1 LIVDRGAVNGGLQ
14 LYMGNMDI
22 KTTTLNTPI
31 TAPAQDFV
39 NAMASAAMGVSVV
52 TTQGVAGRFGLTVSA
67 WSSVSVEPPLLLA
80 CINRKNEIAE
90 AITQNGM
97 FAVNALDDSHE
108 DVARVFAGRPKA
120 GEAYEFEAGQWHV
133 AAHGLPLLNDASA
146 YFICALDSWHDAG
159 THRIFM
165 GRVEQAISGTV
176 SPLLYHNRTFGRF
189 VPLL

>member
-1 LIVDRGAVNGGLQ
+1 
-14 LYMGNMDI
+14 MDI
-22 KTTTLNTPI
+22 RTTSLKPPTL
-31 TAPAQDFV
+31 ASAQDFV
-39 NAMASAAMGVSVV
+39 DAMASAAMGVSIV
-52 TTQGVAGRFGLTVSA
+52 TTDGVAGRFGLTVSA

-80 CINRKNEIAE
+80 CINRKNAISE
-90 AITQNGM
+90 AITANGV

-108 DVARVFAGRPKA
+108 DVARTFAGRPKT
-120 GEAYEFEAGQWHV
+120 GEPYAFDAGQWHDV
-133 AAHGLPLLNDASA
+133 AHQLPLLNNASA

-189 VPLL
+189 EKLG

>member
-1 LIVDRGAVNGGLQ
+1 MDALNKPAVEPVL
-14 LYMGNMDI
+14 
-22 KTTTLNTPI
+22 
-31 TAPAQDFV
+31 APAQDFV

-52 TTQGVAGRFGLTVSA
+52 TTIGATGRFGLTVSA

-80 CINRKNEIAE
+80 CINRKNAIAE
-90 AITQNGM
+90 AITQNGV

-108 DVARVFAGRPKA
+108 DVARIFAGRPISGK
-120 GEAYEFEAGQWHV
+120 AYEFEDAQWH
-133 AAHGLPLLNDASA
+133 AAAYGLPLLNEASA

-165 GRVEQAISGTV
+165 GRVEQAVSGTV

-189 VPLL
+189 TPLG

>member
-1 LIVDRGAVNGGLQ
+1 
-14 LYMGNMDI
+14 MDA
-22 KTTTLNTPI
+22 LNRPTSIAP

-52 TTQGVAGRFGLTVSA
+52 TTNGAHGKFGLTVSA

-80 CINRKNEIAE
+80 CINRKNRIVE
-90 AITQNGM
+90 AITQNGY

-108 DVARVFAGRPKA
+108 DVARTFAGRPKS
-120 GEAYEFEAGQWHV
+120 GEPYDFAADQWH
-133 AAHGLPLLNDASA
+133 ASEHGLPLLNKASA
-146 YFICALDSWHDAG
+146 YFVCGLDSWHDAG

-176 SPLLYHNRTFGRF
+176 SPLLYHNRSFGRF
-189 VPLL
+189 VPLG

>member
-1 LIVDRGAVNGGLQ
+1 MVK
-14 LYMGNMDI
+14 MDI
-22 KTTTLNTPI
+22 KTTTLNTPV

-52 TTQGVAGRFGLTVSA
+52 TTNGVFGRFGLTVSA

-80 CINRKNEIAE
+80 CINRKNTIAE
-90 AITQNGM
+90 AITQNGF

-108 DVARVFAGRPKA
+108 DIARVFAGRPKS
-120 GEAYEFEAGQWHV
+120 GSPYVFERDQWHD
-133 AAHGLPLLNDASA
+133 AAHSLPLLNYASA

-189 VPLL
+189 EPLV

>member
-1 LIVDRGAVNGGLQ
+1 MIVTLGAVKRSLHQ
-14 LYMGNMDI
+14 YMGIMDI
-22 KTTTLNTPI
+22 KTTTLNKTP

-39 NAMASAAMGVSVV
+39 NAMASAAMGVAVV
-52 TTQGVAGRFGLTVSA
+52 TTQGVAGRYGLTVSA

-80 CINRKNEIAE
+80 CINRKNAIAK
-90 AITQNGM
+90 AITLNGM

-108 DVARVFAGRPKA
+108 DVARVFAGRPKTGA
-120 GEAYEFEAGQWHV
+120 AYEFEAGQWHD
-133 AAHGLPLLNDASA
+133 AAHGLPLLNNASA
-146 YFICALDSWHDAG
+146 YFVCALDSWHDAG

-189 VPLL
+189 EAL